1 MKKVNLFR
9 FSLLLAVIVVFTYCS
24 KEGDAGPQGPA
35 GPAGPTGQTGPQ
47 GPQGPAG
54 TANVVYSNWIDVT
67 FTPQVPAPGDTTGW
81 AATINAPKLV
91 DSILNKGDIKVYVNF
106 GSSADPAVFALPI
119 SSDLGFAVIPYYEV
133 GKINLISE
141 RGKGVIKGFAGFALN
156 ILRFKYTL
164 TVPLFKIESTNLGAL
179 IVALQP
185 NVSIEASGL

>member
-1 MKKVNLFR
+1 M
-9 FSLLLAVIVVFTYCS
+9 LAVIVVFTYCS

-133 GKINLISE
+133 GKINLISDIDAGTE
-141 RGKGVIKGFAGFALN
+141 TSAGQKFFQYRYVLIPGV
-156 ILRFKYTL
+156 
-164 TVPLFKIESTNLGAL
+164 VPGRLKTINWNNYAEVQAFLGL
-179 IVALQP
+179 KD
-185 NVSIEASGL
+185 